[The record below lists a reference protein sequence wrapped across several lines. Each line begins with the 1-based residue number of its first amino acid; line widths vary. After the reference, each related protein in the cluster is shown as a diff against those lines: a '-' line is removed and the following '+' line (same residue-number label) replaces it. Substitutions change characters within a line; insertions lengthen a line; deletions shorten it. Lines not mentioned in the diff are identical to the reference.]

1 MGYEDRLELI
11 AADHDRFRAA
21 LVQIILMAVGG
32 AEAPHTALEDIR
44 AEANKAL
51 AEAGAQ

>member
-1 MGYEDRLELI
+1 MGHDDQIALL

-21 LVQIILMAVGG
+21 LVQIILVADGS

-44 AEANKAL
+44 IEANKAL
-51 AEAGAQ
+51 AEAGAE

>member
-1 MGYEDRLELI
+1 M

-21 LVQIILMAVGG
+21 LVQIILVADGG
-32 AEAPHTALEDIR
+32 AEAPHTALENIR